1 MWQSIEAVPI
11 AVDTRVEPARAA
23 AIRDALLSRVVPI
36 AGIVDGRAEPRGTG
50 ALLRRGTQTWLITAA
65 HVLDGIAVGDI
76 AIPSGARGGA
86 WMTLGRCRPRV
97 LVHPRGDVALISI
110 TGDDKLHGWITIDSD
125 DLFSRPTSARHHV
138 IAGYPSAQMHRI
150 DGVLYAK
157 PVVLFTRAIAVGTYL
172 YSRLAERM
180 DGMTIHSPALD
191 GVSGAVVWAIEG
203 VSDGARGCTLVP
215 CGIQVAFR
223 HNAHVRSESIALTR
237 ELLAQAMI
245 H

>member
-1 MWQSIEAVPI
+1 MS
-11 AVDTRVEPARAA
+11 TARA
-23 AIRDALLSRVVPI
+23 
-36 AGIVDGRAEPRGTG
+36 
-50 ALLRRGTQTWLITAA
+50 
-65 HVLDGIAVGDI
+65 
-76 AIPSGARGGA
+76 
-86 WMTLGRCRPRV
+86 M
-97 LVHPRGDVALISI
+97 
-110 TGDDKLHGWITIDSD
+110 HGWIAIDSD
-125 DLFSRPTSARHHV
+125 ALHARKRRAEHHV
-138 IAGYPSAQMHRI
+138 IAGYPAAQMRRMG
-150 DGVLYAK
+150 GVLVAK
-157 PVVLFTRAIAVGTYL
+157 PVVLFTRRIERDTYL

-180 DGMTIHSPALD
+180 DGTTIHSPALD

>member
-1 MWQSIEAVPI
+1 MWQSIEAMPI

-50 ALLRRGTQTWLITAA
+50 ALVRRGQRIWLITAA
-65 HVLDGIAVGDI
+65 HVLDGIAVGDL
-76 AIPSGARGGA
+76 AIPSARGGA
-86 WMTLGRCRPRV
+86 WMTLGRHPRV

-110 TGDDKLHGWITIDSD
+110 ASEDAMQGWVAIDSA
-125 DLFSRPTSARHHV
+125 DLLSRATRAEHHV
-138 IAGYPSAQMHRI
+138 IAGYPSAQMLRM
-150 DGVLYAK
+150 DGVLVVK
-157 PVVLFTRAIAVGTYL
+157 PVVLFTRAIKVGTYV

-180 DGMTIHSPALD
+180 DGVTIHSPALD
-191 GVSGAVVWAIEG
+191 GVSGAIVWAVES
-203 VSDGARGCTLVP
+203 VRWGAADCTLIP

-237 ELLAQAMI
+237 ELLAHAI
-245 H
+245 VH

>member
-50 ALLRRGTQTWLITAA
+50 ALVRRGQGIWLITAA
-65 HVLDGIAVGDI
+65 HVLDGIAAGDL
-76 AIPSGARGGA
+76 AIPAARGGA
-86 WMTLGRCRPRV
+86 WMTLGRRPRV

-110 TGDDKLHGWITIDSD
+110 AGDDPLHGWVAIDSGE
-125 DLFSRPTSARHHV
+125 LFSRAVCTWHHV
-138 IAGYPSAQMHRI
+138 IAGYPSAQMRRVN
-150 DGVLYAK
+150 GVLVAK
-157 PVVLFTRAIAVGTYL
+157 PVVLFTRVIQRGTYA
-172 YSRLAERM
+172 YSRLAQRM
-180 DGMTIHSPALD
+180 DGVTIHSPALD
-191 GVSGAVVWAIEG
+191 GVSGAIVWAVESVGEG
-203 VSDGARGCTLVP
+203 ATDCTLIP

-223 HNAHVRSESIALTR
+223 HDAHVRSEPIALTR
-237 ELLAQAMI
+237 ELMAQTAV